1 MSKNKSIFNWQ
12 LYLGIVLVVTG
23 GLFLA
28 DQLLDIRIMGFFWPL
43 LVALFGLTFF
53 IGMLFAGRRGSGLAI
68 PGAIITMIGLLLFI
82 QNTFDLWVTWS
93 YAWALIISAT
103 GLGILIM
110 NIYLKRI
117 GLRRVAGLL
126 IGLGLTLFVI
136 FGLLF
141 EIILNIAGTDVD
153 SGLFLGGG
161 LVLLG
166 LFVILSRPLFSRAG
180 RTPEK
185 PDQGPVDVDFEEV
198 EGVAQ
203 PSEDAVAPL
212 AEGETFSGLRFKSVG
227 RVYLLQ
233 GAACGLKI
241 EGEEEFLN
249 KIKAEVVDG
258 ILKID
263 YESDVEDWTG
273 LSWIGKEHRISYFVT
288 VSDLT
293 IIDLAGAGTIR
304 GESLYGEVLTLKHS
318 GVGNLNLQDLHFTD
332 IDVDLGGLGEIRL
345 TGEVQSQKVDLSGAG
360 SYQAESLKSQQG
372 EIFLSGAG
380 SARVWVQ
387 GSLKANVSGAGSIKY
402 KGSPSVE
409 KTHTG
414 LGSIKPLQDR

>member
-1 MSKNKSIFNWQ
+1 MSKNKSVFNWQ

-28 DQLLDIRIMGFFWPL
+28 DQLLDIRIMRFFWPL

-53 IGMLFAGRRGSGLAI
+53 IGMLFAGKRGSGLAI
-68 PGAIITMIGLLLFI
+68 PGAIITTIGLLLFI

-103 GLGILIM
+103 GLGMLIM
-110 NIYLKRI
+110 NIYLKRV

-141 EIILNIAGTDVD
+141 EIILNIAGTDVE

-166 LFVILSRPLFSRAG
+166 LFVILSRPLFSRARG
-180 RTPEK
+180 TEEK
-185 PDQGPVDVDFEEV
+185 PDQGPIDVDFDEV
-198 EGVAQ
+198 ETMPQ
-203 PSEDAVAPL
+203 PSEEAVTPL
-212 AEGETFSGLRFKSVG
+212 ADGETFSRLRFTSVG

-233 GAACGLKI
+233 GEACGLQM

-249 KIKAEVVDG
+249 KVKAEVVDG
-258 ILKID
+258 ALKID
-263 YESDVEDWTG
+263 YEPDVEDWTG

-288 VSDLT
+288 FTELT
-293 IIDLAGAGTIR
+293 EIDLAGAGMIR
-304 GESLYGEVLTLKHS
+304 GEELHGDTLTLKHS
-318 GVGNLNLQDLHFTD
+318 GAGNLNLKDLHFTD
-332 IDVDLGGLGEIRL
+332 IEVDLGGLGEIRL

-360 SYQAESLKSQQG
+360 SYQAVDLKSQDG
-372 EIFLSGAG
+372 EIILSGAG
-380 SARVWVQ
+380 SARVWVL
-387 GSLKANVSGAGSIKY
+387 GSLRANVSGAGSIKY

-409 KTHTG
+409 QTNTG
-414 LGSIKPLQDR
+414 LGSIKPL